1 MSSVITMQHYMYK
14 LVMAI
19 SIKAAA
25 AAFQQI
31 FTANIKRNLLEK
43 WMILTFTDINE
54 AHENYL
60 SDTTITMSN
69 GIRSWLWAEDR
80 KHKENQKINS
90 HINWTTYL
98 AKVKT
103 FAFAYNQG

>member
-31 FTANIKRNLLEK
+31 STANIKRNLLEK

-54 AHENYL
+54 EYENYL
-60 SDTTITMSN
+60 RDTTITMSN

-90 HINWTTYL
+90 HINWATYL